1 MISALGGVIMETKPI
16 KGDMEGFVTKFVL
29 PEFQSPEGYMRQI
42 VGDGAPHSLLWRK
55 YR

>member
-1 MISALGGVIMETKPI
+1 METKSL

-42 VGDGAPHSLLWRK
+42 VSNADPHLS
-55 YR
+55 

>member
-1 MISALGGVIMETKPI
+1 METKPI